1 MSPTTINILK
11 TLEQMKK
18 ADDKIKNK
26 EKKK

>member
-1 MSPTTINILK
+1 MTPATNHILK